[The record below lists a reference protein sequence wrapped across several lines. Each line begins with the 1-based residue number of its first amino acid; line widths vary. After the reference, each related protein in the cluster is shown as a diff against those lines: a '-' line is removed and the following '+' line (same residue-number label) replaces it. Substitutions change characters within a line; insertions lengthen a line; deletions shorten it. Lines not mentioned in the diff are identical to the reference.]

1 MLALECGPHSRP
13 RELSACATLPQLAMS
28 VSIIGWV
35 GLLKIGWVHTQ
46 VKHYLQQG
54 TSIVRICSILVAQ
67 LAAGSRVVCPDAQK
81 RPRRRVPP
89 RQLGQLGGRV
99 KCRQRH
105 LQSPSHNI
113 SNPDTLVSA

>member
-1 MLALECGPHSRP
+1 MCNS
-13 RELSACATLPQLAMS
+13 SAAGNVS
-28 VSIIGWV
+28 VNIGWV

-99 KCRQRH
+99 ECRQRH
-105 LQSPSHNI
+105 LQYPAI
-113 SNPDTLVSA
+113 TLVIQTP